1 MIALPPA
8 SGASATTTGPASER
22 IDTLPAA
29 CPLVALPPAIAAGL
43 PSVSVFDVS
52 VVSAMLPRG
61 AETSRAVTSCS
72 VACNAIVFGVNGFSA
87 PGSVPPARNVTSPGA
102 RNDGMVMSL
111 SSSTEKSPADRPLS
125 ETRSVRTLTDPSD
138 SILALRATSRVAPK
152 ILPVVPALLR

>member
-1 MIALPPA
+1 MSARSKRLIAAILAVTLGTAPIV
-8 SGASATTTGPASER
+8 S
-22 IDTLPAA
+22 LPAD
-29 CPLVALPPAIAAGL
+29 LNTQMQTMFNDLGTL
-43 PSVSVFDVS
+43 
-52 VVSAMLPRG
+52 G
-61 AETSRAVTSCS
+61 
-72 VACNAIVFGVNGFSA
+72 
-87 PGSVPPARNVTSPGA
+87 NVTSPGA